1 MKRLNPNADLYNDD
15 IFQYFKTR
23 ALQAKPYGYKLEGV
37 ITMDCID
44 LENNI
49 NFKYIVAR
57 FTKNNNNYA
66 SFYMPADNRG
76 KGNSDAYAKEI
87 KLILQSIDGQV
98 ITFNDCKFAGWLQKN
113 NIPYVLLENT
123 YIDTAEYLIMSKVY
137 GDEKA
142 SRSGLY
148 LMNHIDEGAD
158 IMIQRN
164 ASEDAI
170 KAFIAHPM
178 LQDDEHFMD
187 KKELLLNNVM
197 AHCSKYTLLLCME
210 YRKVANAYLCK
221 PETDNWTQEQIKFH
235 CPILLSDVREM
246 LVADKVQNY
255 KDFLQYHALTHP
267 RRNELFAYFNN
278 WITYLNCADF
288 ANKWIAEQEVK
299 IKLHIGYKK

>member
-1 MKRLNPNADLYNDD
+1 MKRLNLEARMFSE
-15 IFQYFKTR
+15 IFQYFQTR
-23 ALQAKPYGYKLEGV
+23 AIQAKPYGYKLENV
-37 ITMDCID
+37 T
-44 LENNI
+44 NI
-49 NFKYIVAR
+49 NGYDEEKDAR
-57 FTKNNNNYA
+57 FPYVVATFIKGGTRYS
-66 SFYMPADNRG
+66 SFYLPAQFRNRG
-76 KGNSDAYAKEI
+76 YGASYAKEI
-87 KLILQSIDGQV
+87 KSVLNATNTQA
-98 ITFNDCKFAGWLQKN
+98 ITFPDCHISGWFEKN

-148 LMNHIDEGAD
+148 HMNHIDEGAD

-299 IKLHIGYKK
+299 IKLPVGYKK